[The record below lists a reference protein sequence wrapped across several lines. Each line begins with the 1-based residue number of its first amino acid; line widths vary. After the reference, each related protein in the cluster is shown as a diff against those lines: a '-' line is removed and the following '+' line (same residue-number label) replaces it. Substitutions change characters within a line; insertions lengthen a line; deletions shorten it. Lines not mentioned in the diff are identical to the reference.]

1 MNGHSSTSAFVRS
14 PALGLL
20 DGSDVLVVDPF
31 NRELRL
37 LFPHGR
43 EIAEEIIDGVA
54 VAKVA
59 E

>member
-1 MNGHSSTSAFVRS
+1 MNEHSSTSTLVRS

-37 LFPHGR
+37 LFPDGW
-43 EIAEEIIDGVA
+43 EVAEEIVDGVA

>member
-1 MNGHSSTSAFVRS
+1 MNRYSSTSVFVRS
-14 PALGLL
+14 LALGLL

-37 LFPHGR
+37 LFPDGR
-43 EIAEEIIDGVA
+43 EIAEEIVDGVA

>member
-1 MNGHSSTSAFVRS
+1 MNRRSSTSALVCS

-20 DGSDVLVVDPF
+20 DGFDVLVVDPF

-37 LFPHGR
+37 LFPDGR
-43 EIAEEIIDGVA
+43 EIAEKIIDGVA